1 MSVHVCVWEKW
12 YKNVSVL
19 SEVSQTPRHKHCE
32 ILLSGRCKQSSP
44 QTQKAGPQTPHGKGG
59 GEGEDTEAVPHMDR
73 TSSGKMRK
81 LWTGMWRQSHNDV
94 NVLDANELHAEKSLT
109 WLFLY

>member
-1 MSVHVCVWEKW
+1 MVTMALYTRQKKTSTLMYRTVFWTLWEKW

-32 ILLSGRCKQSSP
+32 ILLSGRCEQSSP

-81 LWTGMWRQSHNDV
+81 LWTGMWRQ
-94 NVLDANELHAEKSLT
+94 
-109 WLFLY
+109 